1 MYQFTIKINGSGDSV
16 EEAWRDAIEYF
27 ALDPGS
33 CPEETEYC
41 IIEDE
46 DMIPALKADI
56 EKCWYCG
63 QPIGNLRISAQHC
76 SWSGI
81 FCSNSCVE
89 AYGLSHK

>member
-16 EEAWRDAIEYF
+16 EQAWRDATEYF

-41 IIEDE
+41 IIEDDE
-46 DMIPALKADI
+46 EI
-56 EKCWYCG
+56 EKCWHCG
-63 QPIGNLRISAQHC
+63 QPIGDTRIAAQRG

-81 FCSNSCVE
+81 FCKDACVRIYE
-89 AYGLSHK
+89 QNHK